1 MTYHHNYT
9 DSPII
14 NYIYIYTYIIVFTA
28 GYNPRKPDLLNT
40 DTLPPVLQRWY
51 LYRNNAP
58 SSSSSISAMMF
69 FDEPIH
75 LLNLSHIMI
84 HYCEMNQRQ
93 RIINTIGQPY
103 PLQINNDIL
112 QTSATVSYTSY
123 QRIVTLRLTNYCQYI
138 SSSSS
143 SSSYTTEC
151 MNNHHLDLYSFLNQ
165 PIGNNLAYFLTISS
179 SDSVEDFASVP
190 NNMRII
196 RLNSA
201 IIEGEPGNNYDVDE
215 DNDDDDDDYD
225 DDNDDDDNDDDH
237 DDSFDDNI
245 DNDNNDDNDDYYVM
259 IMTMIMMA
267 ENY

>member
-1 MTYHHNYT
+1 
-9 DSPII
+9 
-14 NYIYIYTYIIVFTA
+14 
-28 GYNPRKPDLLNT
+28 
-40 DTLPPVLQRWY
+40 
-51 LYRNNAP
+51 
-58 SSSSSISAMMF
+58 MMF

-123 QRIVTLRLTNYCQYI
+123 QRIVALRLTNYCQF
-138 SSSSS
+138 SSSSSSSSGS

-151 MNNHHLDLYSFLNQ
+151 LNNHHLDLYSFLNQ

-190 NNMRII
+190 NSMRII

-201 IIEGEPGNNYDVDE
+201 IIEGEPGNNYNVDE
-215 DNDDDDDDYD
+215 DNDDNYNNDDDDYD
-225 DDNDDDDNDDDH
+225 DDNNDDDNDDSYDDDH
-237 DDSFDDNI
+237 DGDSDDN
-245 DNDNNDDNDDYYVM
+245 DYNNDDNDDYYVM

-267 ENY
+267 ANNDNGNGDMIRIICWMMH